1 VLSFPDWTFL
11 FQIALFLLLWTFLR
25 RSLFEPNFAVIKA
38 REERGAGAV
47 KEASRVKAEA
57 QAMGEQ
63 YAAQLLEARTGAT
76 QQVDALYRDAEAQ
89 AQSVINAAR
98 DDAAQT
104 IAQMRDSL
112 QKEIIE
118 ARQSLEARAPEFSN
132 EIAQKLLGRSLT

>member
-1 VLSFPDWTFL
+1 MLSFPDWTFL
-11 FQIALFLLLWTFLR
+11 LQIALFLLLWTFLR
-25 RSLFEPNFAVIKA
+25 RSLFEPNFAVLKE

-63 YAAQLLEARTGAT
+63 YATQLLAARTGAT

-98 DDAAQT
+98 EEATQT

-112 QKEIIE
+112 QKEIAE
-118 ARQSLEARAPEFSN
+118 ARNSLEVRAPEFSN

>member
-1 VLSFPDWTFL
+1 MLSFPDWTFL

-25 RSLFEPNFAVIKA
+25 RFLFEPNFAVLKA

-63 YAAQLLEARTGAT
+63 YAAQLTEARTGAT
-76 QQVDALYRDAEAQ
+76 QQVDAIYRDAETQ
-89 AQSVINAAR
+89 AQSLLNTAR
-98 DDAAQT
+98 AEATQT

-112 QKEIIE
+112 QQEIAE
-118 ARQSLEARAPEFSN
+118 ARQSLEERAPEFSH

>member
-1 VLSFPDWTFL
+1 MLSFPDWTFL

-25 RSLFEPNFAVIKA
+25 RFLFEPNFAVLKA

-63 YAAQLLEARTGAT
+63 YAAQLTEARTGAT
-76 QQVDALYRDAEAQ
+76 QQVDAIYRDAETQ
-89 AQSVINAAR
+89 AQSLLNTAR
-98 DDAAQT
+98 AEATQT

-112 QKEIIE
+112 QQEIAE
-118 ARQSLEARAPEFSN
+118 ARRSLEERAPEFSH